1 MNINKDN
8 HIEYYDKLQTDDES
22 SDEYFI
28 KIYPFN
34 DEKSYKIRCIQN
46 CKDQSSY
53 NINMCIVFIL
63 SLSLMSFLTY
73 IMIKNNS
80 K

>member
-8 HIEYYDKLQTDDES
+8 HIEYYDKLQADDEITDDF
-22 SDEYFI
+22 FI

-34 DEKSYKIRCIQN
+34 DDKSYKIRCIKN
-46 CKDQSSY
+46 CKEQSSY
-53 NINMCIVFIL
+53 NINMYIVFIL
-63 SLSLMSFLTY
+63 LISLISFLVY

-80 K
+80 N